1 MKNPRFQTTESKARG
16 DFHSADQN
24 RRIKILRNE
33 RDLKTESEKPKS
45 AEAILAD
52 PLAVG
57 GIVDIDEHVL
67 VGMTR

>member
-1 MKNPRFQTTESKARG
+1 MKKPRFQTIESKARAVFRSG
-16 DFHSADQN
+16 NQN
-24 RRIKILRNE
+24 RRIKILSNE
-33 RDLKTESEKPKS
+33 RDLKTVSEEPKS

-52 PLAVG
+52 PLPIG

>member
-1 MKNPRFQTTESKARG
+1 M
-16 DFHSADQN
+16 
-24 RRIKILRNE
+24 RNE

>member
-16 DFHSADQN
+16 DFRSGDQN
-24 RRIKILRNE
+24 RRIKFLRIE
-33 RDLKTESEKPKS
+33 RELKTESKKPKS

-67 VGMTR
+67 FGMTG

>member
-16 DFHSADQN
+16 DFRSGDQN
-24 RRIKILRNE
+24 RQIKILRNE
-33 RDLKTESEKPKS
+33 RDLRRVSEKPKS

-67 VGMTR
+67 FRMTG